1 MDTSDI
7 VSMVFGLII
16 VCLSIG
22 VIIYASGG
30 DGMWYALIVDS
41 NIIAVQWF
49 DSEPMI
55 GYFRI
60 NTFLDMDADISIAVV
75 DVVIRSML
83 PDRD

>member
-1 MDTSDI
+1 
-7 VSMVFGLII
+7 
-16 VCLSIG
+16 
-22 VIIYASGG
+22 
-30 DGMWYALIVDS
+30 MWYALIVDS